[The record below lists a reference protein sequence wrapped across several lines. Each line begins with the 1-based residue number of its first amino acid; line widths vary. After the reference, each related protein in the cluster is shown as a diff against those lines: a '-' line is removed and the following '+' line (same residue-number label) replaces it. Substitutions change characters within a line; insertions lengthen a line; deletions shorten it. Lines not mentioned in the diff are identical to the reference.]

1 MRKYVLLS
9 VSLIV
14 YTEYLQLAND
24 HNLKTIDDIKKTTQ
38 HIETLH
44 HYDYLPEYTSHLLS
58 SFETKFLHF

>member
-24 HNLKTIDDIKKTTQ
+24 HNLKTIDDIKKNNSAYRNTTP
-38 HIETLH
+38 L
-44 HYDYLPEYTSHLLS
+44 
-58 SFETKFLHF
+58 